1 VQVDPR
7 QAQEFA
13 NSLQQLDLPP
23 VHVAIFRGAKGF
35 VQKFPVRLPADPPP
49 IPPLATASPESDPV
63 RQVTSFLWAAG
74 LALMLFV
81 SGVAVSEEADE
92 AFGRLLE
99 GAQVEN
105 RAVEAVELRAVQ
117 QSARYHNSRG
127 FLGFTCNAACQRE
140 KIKHDALQKEWR
152 AAKEA
157 QFKALSAAK
166 SQVGVWSVY
175 AVQEAR
181 DLFWGTFAKGKAY
194 AKRASMWDLL
204 FVGLDSMGRDEGLAS
219 FVIRI
224 IFNVLINFTMG
235 LIGALVAFI
244 WYLWDVIRAYQPDP
258 VTAVVSFCVFAV
270 VATSMVATYLLL
282 LYGTVAS
289 TGYMM
294 VRAVANSARIEGG
307 ASNATRGHLGD
318 GGAGHSTASSQP
330 NSSERTSGFAD
341 APSQSSAED
350 LATDFPIGRRVKVIG
365 LASRPELNG
374 QTGRVKSL
382 NEVTVPCSQSKQYS

>member
-1 VQVDPR
+1 MRPSGASSKAPR
-7 QAQEFA
+7 WRTARSRRSSCA
-13 NSLQQLDLPP
+13 PCSR
-23 VHVAIFRGAKGF
+23 VHVTTTRGDF
-35 VQKFPVRLPADPPP
+35 
-49 IPPLATASPESDPV
+49 
-63 RQVTSFLWAAG
+63 
-74 LALMLFV
+74 
-81 SGVAVSEEADE
+81 
-92 AFGRLLE
+92 
-99 GAQVEN
+99 
-105 RAVEAVELRAVQ
+105 
-117 QSARYHNSRG
+117 
-127 FLGFTCNAACQRE
+127 
-140 KIKHDALQKEWR
+140 
-152 AAKEA
+152 
-157 QFKALSAAK
+157 
-166 SQVGVWSVY
+166 
-175 AVQEAR
+175 
-181 DLFWGTFAKGKAY
+181 
-194 AKRASMWDLL
+194 WDLL
-204 FVGLDSMGRDEGLAS
+204 ATPRVNARKSSTMHCRKSCARQRKRNSRHSPPPKARLGSGACTLCRRPATFSGGPLRRVRRTQSVLQCGIFSLL
-219 FVIRI
+219 VIRI